1 MGQMMEIFFP
11 EKRQRDIADMMWA
24 VETLEEVQAIIDKYG
39 HEAQVV
45 YEMIVAAALDE
56 GEQDVSDAQEILD
69 KLK

>member
-1 MGQMMEIFFP
+1 MEIFFP
-11 EKRQRDIADMMWA
+11 EKRLRDIADMMWS
-24 VETLEEVQAIIDKYG
+24 VDTLEEVQAIIDKYG

-56 GEQDVSDAQEILD
+56 GEQDTSDAQEILN

>member
-1 MGQMMEIFFP
+1 MEIFFP

-56 GEQDVSDAQEILD
+56 GEQDMSDAQDILN